1 MQSFIGKKILRYTF
15 ILSVFLCFTN
25 NSFAQSTD
33 CQKPKDKNERLLC
46 TAIVKSLNVEDS
58 VMLNELSFVSRRV
71 DFNGDGRDEVLVWI
85 PAPNWGGTSGY
96 PIVIFSQKR
105 NGYRKLWDE
114 AAWTPIILLKSK
126 SHGWRDF
133 AYQVGGG
140 GADWQYVIVK
150 HNGKSYKDNKVQEK
164 QPEGELLIDKNW
176 KSTVFGPI
184 PKQ

>member
-1 MQSFIGKKILRYTF
+1 
-15 ILSVFLCFTN
+15 
-25 NSFAQSTD
+25 
-33 CQKPKDKNERLLC
+33 
-46 TAIVKSLNVEDS
+46 
-58 VMLNELSFVSRRV
+58 MLNELSFVSRRV